1 MAALKSVKEIMLAL
15 ILANVIV
22 ASAMA
27 TSAPAHAEG
36 STAAP
41 SVSGASLPPV
51 QTQGQTEF
59 MTGGIG
65 RDESEALRKEG
76 KEGRTWPLMLQFAQ
90 GGGAADGAAHAGY
103 ISDVK
108 VTIRDKSGTV
118 VLDANAEGPYML
130 VRLAPGKYSLDATYE
145 STTLHRDLK
154 FEKGQ
159 IRKITLL
166 WPAER
171 SQD

>member
-27 TSAPAHAEG
+27 TSTPAQAEA

-76 KEGRTWPLMLQFAQ
+76 STWPLMLQFAQ
-90 GGGAADGAAHAGY
+90 GGGAAGGALGVTLRTPG
-103 ISDVK
+103 ISV
-108 VTIRDKSGTV
+108 
-118 VLDANAEGPYML
+118 M
-130 VRLAPGKYSLDATYE
+130 
-145 STTLHRDLK
+145 
-154 FEKGQ
+154 
-159 IRKITLL
+159 
-166 WPAER
+166 
-171 SQD
+171 

>member
-27 TSAPAHAEG
+27 TSTPAQAEA

-65 RDESEALRKEG
+65 RDESEALR

-154 FEKGQ
+154 LEKGQ

-166 WPAER
+166 WPAGR